1 MKLFNGG
8 KIYNKI
14 LVIPDMHM
22 PFIDKNALRVVAL
35 WKRNHNPDLIIQLG
49 DLFDFKAWSRWPK
62 DADDDSP
69 HLEFEKAMQQAASV
83 SKLIP
88 NMEILFGNHDM
99 RVAKRALEVGFTRH
113 IMRDLSEIFRYP
125 GWHWH
130 ADPKAKLIV
139 NTPKGPVWFLHGDE
153 MGGNAAQKSRLLG
166 ISIVQGHS
174 HQASITHSNGLSHA
188 VYGMETGHIMDMES
202 KGAQY
207 AFRSGRYP
215 VMGFGIIKYGIPYFI
230 NIDGSERKI

>member
-1 MKLFNGG
+1 
-8 KIYNKI
+8 
-14 LVIPDMHM
+14 
-22 PFIDKNALRVVAL
+22 
-35 WKRNHNPDLIIQLG
+35 
-49 DLFDFKAWSRWPK
+49 
-62 DADDDSP
+62 
-69 HLEFEKAMQQAASV
+69 MQQAASV
-83 SKLIP
+83 AKLIP